1 MNISPKVKKGLI
13 VGALCVGAFVLFRAA
28 FGGASSAGGGASE
41 LPKPPTGP
49 ANFTGA
55 ITETTFGDI
64 TNPGMQ
70 YAYQGG
76 AMNVEGDTRYLDYNT
91 WMRGGDS
98 AVLVDYSSPNYGDY
112 IVNQVAPVNT
122 PKNPCCTGK

>member
-1 MNISPKVKKGLI
+1 MNISPNVKKGLVI
-13 VGALCVGAFVLFRAA
+13 AALCAGAFILFRAA
-28 FGGASSAGGGASE
+28 FGGSSNSSGSNA
-41 LPKPPTGP
+41 LPKPPTGA
-49 ANFTGA
+49 ANFQGA

-64 TNPGMQ
+64 TNPGMS
-70 YAYQGG
+70 YSYQGG

-112 IVNQVAPVNT
+112 IVNVVGPDTT